1 MKSHIEKLSSL
12 NFNLIDYVLNTI
24 LLDSSSKTDWISLT
38 YQLYTYSKIPEV
50 SKNILCKWSKE
61 RGLIAGKRL
70 FHGFILFF

>member
-12 NFNLIDYVLNTI
+12 NFNLIYYVLNTI
-24 LLDSSSKTDWISLT
+24 LLDSSYKTDWISLT

-61 RGLIAGKRL
+61 RGLRAGKQL
-70 FHGFILFF
+70 FYGFILFF